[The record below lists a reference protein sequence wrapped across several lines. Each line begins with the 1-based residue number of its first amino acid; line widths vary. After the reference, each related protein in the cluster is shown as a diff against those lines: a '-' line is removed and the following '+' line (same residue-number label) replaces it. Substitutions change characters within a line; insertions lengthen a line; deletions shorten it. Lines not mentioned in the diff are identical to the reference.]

1 MPKKPFLPVKEII
14 LTVFAIILIIF
25 CFWKYDAVFFL
36 LKTVFLALRPV
47 FIGVAFAFVINSFA
61 IRVVKIWRTDKVPE
75 KVAWVI
81 SSLGVY
87 VIFVGIIVAAL
98 YFVIPSLVGSV
109 KQFFENFDVYYNNFS
124 QTLAKLP
131 LISIT
136 EKLLPPPEKIREYIP
151 TAVSTATNALGGAA
165 RGVADTFIGFAVSF
179 YFVLGKNS
187 FKSGAKKVATAL
199 LSPTAYE
206 KAEELYSVFVRT
218 FSGFISGQLT
228 EALIMGVLCFIGMLI
243 FGFEYPLLISVII
256 AFTNLIPI
264 FGPIMGTIPS
274 AMILLFAD
282 PMSAIWFV
290 IFIIVLQQIES
301 QLIYPRVVGT
311 SVGLK
316 PFWTL
321 FAIIVGGGLFGVWGM
336 ILGIPLLSVI
346 YTEINRVISKK
357 CENKGFDDVEKFR

>member
-1 MPKKPFLPVKEII
+1 MPKKHFLPVKEII
-14 LTVFAIILIIF
+14 LTVFVIILIIF

-47 FIGVAFAFVINSFA
+47 LIGVAFAFVINSFA
-61 IRVVKIWRTDKVPE
+61 IRVVKIWRTDKMPE

-98 YFVIPSLVGSV
+98 YFVIPSLVGSI

-131 LISIT
+131 LINIT

-187 FKSGAKKVATAL
+187 FKEGAKKVATAL

-274 AMILLFAD
+274 AMILLFAN
-282 PMSAIWFV
+282 PMSAVWFI

-336 ILGIPLLSVI
+336 IIGIPLLSVI
-346 YTEINRVISKK
+346 YTEINGVISKK
-357 CENKGFDDVEKFR
+357 CENKGFVDVEKFR